1 MDLKS
6 RRIERMD
13 LSPLLLSL
21 KVAITATAMVTISG
35 LALAILMVKLRFPG
49 KSLLE
54 VFLTLPLVLPPSVVG
69 YYLLLI
75 LGRNGPLGWLNWLF
89 TWKAA
94 VLASWLVALPL
105 MFRSAKAALESV
117 DPSLEMVARTLGA
130 PPWKAFLEV
139 TLPLASRG
147 IMAGI
152 ILSFARALGEFGA
165 TLMVAGNIPGKTRT
179 IPLAIYTAVQANR
192 MDLATLWV
200 VITVSLAFAFIL
212 MVNKLQPR

>member
-1 MDLKS
+1 
-6 RRIERMD
+6 MD

-49 KSLLE
+49 KSLIE

-130 PPWKAFLEV
+130 PPWKAFLDV

>member
-49 KSLLE
+49 KSLIE

-130 PPWKAFLEV
+130 PPWKAFLDV

>member
-1 MDLKS
+1 
-6 RRIERMD
+6 MD
-13 LSPLLLSL
+13 LSPLFLSL
-21 KVAITATAMVTISG
+21 KVAFIATVLVVISG
-35 LALAILMVKLRFPG
+35 LALAILMTRLRFPG
-49 KSLLE
+49 KSLVEAL
-54 VFLTLPLVLPPSVVG
+54 LTLPLVIPPSVVG
-69 YYLLLI
+69 YYLLVI

-94 VLASWLVALPL
+94 VLASWIVALPL

-130 PPWKAFLEV
+130 PPWKAFLDV

-147 IMAGI
+147 IIAGV

-179 IPLAIYTAVQANR
+179 IPLAIYTAVQANQ
-192 MDLATLWV
+192 MDVATLWV
-200 VITVSLAFAFIL
+200 IITVSLAFVFIL
-212 MVNKLQPR
+212 MVNRLQPR